1 MMEDVS
7 IRGNDPRLKIATR
20 NIILMMIG
28 KVTSLLGAGI
38 YTFAMGL
45 YVLKTTG
52 SGVGFAMTLICG
64 SIPRVVCGPIAGAV
78 ADRVNRRWLIIGMD
92 LLSSLTMITMFI
104 LSTIF
109 GPSLLFIYISAALL
123 SICAS
128 FYSVSFTSSI
138 PNLVDVERIQKA
150 SALNQTA
157 DSLSRILAPI
167 IGGIIFGLF
176 SITSFF
182 LLNGITFFLAVIVQ
196 LFIKFDLYKKE
207 VEQDKAHFLTSIK
220 DGFLYVK
227 QQQEI
232 YGLMKIAL
240 WVNFFSSAL
249 FVALPYIIVQN
260 LHLTSKQLGTVEGM
274 LAVGMLIGAFVLS
287 VRKEMNNPFR
297 SIYISLLLFASL
309 SLCTVFPLIVTIPK
323 AASFIYYI
331 VFMLLSGVS
340 MIAVNIPM
348 QVHIQKTTDPGYLGR
363 VFGLL
368 ETIAT
373 AIAPLGMI
381 LFGFLLDMLPTSIVM
396 LTLGVGLLL
405 VVLLGMKQWGM
416 KKQVDVSA

>member
-1 MMEDVS
+1 MGDVNIS
-7 IRGNDPRLKIATR
+7 QNDPRIKIATR

-28 KVTSLLGAGI
+28 KMTSLLGAGI

-52 SGVGFAMTLICG
+52 SGVGFATTLICG
-64 SIPRVVCGPIAGAV
+64 SIPRVVCGPIAGAI

-138 PNLVDVERIQKA
+138 PNLVDVERIQKT

-167 IGGIIFGLF
+167 IGGIIFGFF

-196 LFIKFDLYKKE
+196 LFIVFDLYKKE

-220 DGFLYVK
+220 KGFLYVK
-227 QQQEI
+227 QQHEI

-260 LHLTSKQLGTVEGM
+260 LHLTSKQLGAVEGM
-274 LAVGMLIGAFVLS
+274 LAVGMLIGAIVLS
-287 VRKEMNNPFR
+287 VRKETNNPFR
-297 SIYISLLLFASL
+297 SIYVGLFVFASL
-309 SLCTVFPLIVTIPK
+309 SLCTVFPLIVTLPK
-323 AASFIYYI
+323 IASFIYYI

-340 MIAVNIPM
+340 LMVVNIPM

-381 LFGFLLDMLPTSIVM
+381 LFGFLLDMLPTSTVM
-396 LTLGVGLLL
+396 LMIGVGLLL
-405 VVLLGMKQWGM
+405 VVLLGMKQSGM